1 MKSHKI
7 LLSPQTSRVKDGG
20 ATGPGSPELRRR
32 QANDVKLCVRLS
44 RQTMEWRDTAKQKG
58 QQHDRPRNLVGYER
72 ALVPMDSK
80 TTVGLPE
87 ATPDDKV

>member
-1 MKSHKI
+1 ME
-7 LLSPQTSRVKDGG
+7 GG
-20 ATGPGSPELRRR
+20 AIGPVSPGPRRPEII
-32 QANDVKLCVRLS
+32 DVKLHVRLS

-58 QQHDRPRNLVGYER
+58 QQHDRPRNLVGCER

-87 ATPDDKV
+87 ATLDDKV